1 MRSRRI
7 SHQAEQRFMERG
19 DRDATAF
26 EPAARGVVRSCVQV
40 PPQTEL
46 LPLLALSVL
55 ATRPPFSAAEVGSM
69 AREMAASFEAAENDE
84 AGERLLSACASSL
97 ARCGVPELA
106 ADLREAQALLRWR
119 TKRRLAG

>member
-1 MRSRRI
+1 MRNRRI
-7 SHQAEQRFMERG
+7 THQRFTELVDPR
-19 DRDATAF
+19 ASIS
-26 EPAARGVVRSCVQV
+26 EPAARGIVRSCVQLA
-40 PPQTEL
+40 PQTEL

-69 AREMAASFEAAENDE
+69 AREMAAALEAAENHD
-84 AGERLLSACASSL
+84 AGERLLSACASSF

-119 TKRRLAG
+119 TRRRLGG